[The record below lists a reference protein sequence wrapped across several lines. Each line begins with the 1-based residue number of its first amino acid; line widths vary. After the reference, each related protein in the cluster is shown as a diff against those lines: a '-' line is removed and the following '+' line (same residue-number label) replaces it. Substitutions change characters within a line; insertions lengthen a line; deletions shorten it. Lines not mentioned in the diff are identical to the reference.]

1 MRTIAA
7 TLAALAFACA
17 SSPVIPPPPGRV
29 ALILDRHGPVLNSPL
44 LLSLGAQLHATTIVT
59 RDTPID
65 ERLFDTVVVIKQA
78 DGSLREP
85 SYDVTT
91 REATRSEVMPVRYE
105 VRRAGLATRKGSI
118 KLVMPEFAS
127 SCAQP
132 YLFGVNKLLRD
143 AAAP

>member
-17 SSPVIPPPPGRV
+17 SSQAIPQPSGRV
-29 ALILDRHGPVLNSPL
+29 ALILDRRGPVLHSPL

-65 ERLFDTVVVIKQA
+65 ERLFDTVIVIKQA

-91 REATRSEVMPVRYE
+91 RGASHNEVMPVRYE
-105 VRRAGLATRKGSI
+105 IRRAGIVTRKGSL
-118 KLVMPEFAS
+118 KLVMPDFGS

-132 YLFGVNKLLRD
+132 YLFGVNRLLRD
-143 AAAP
+143 VAAP